1 MWYKLAT
8 INMTKVNE
16 YISIFQTES
25 NPVAKYTELMEKV
38 TPGSEDETALKEAF
52 NAINNIPK
60 NSSPNSSPTPNTTD
74 KNLIPLNQLERRD
87 PNEGP
92 SDLIVRPPGGELDLY
107 KPKEDDDP
115 EKPEKDD
122 DEKEKCIIEEEVF
135 IQNLLT
141 KLTGYAQIYF
151 KKKIFT
157 ISQDTYGGNR
167 SPLAPVQRALGLTPP
182 GALGPNTQAYDPAS
196 SSWRAPSTRDFARP
210 AGPLRD
216 KNGRILKDPSG
227 ANMTVSAPVK
237 DKTVVWNTAD
247 VQSIMSSLEKIAQ
260 MPELQKYGA
269 KEITNILRYPLLQV
283 KNEYEK
289 IDEEKEKI
297 DEEITSVEEKIKD
310 IEEKIDELDDKIY
323 ELHQKMRENHYEYEQ
338 IKILLK
344 DTSKPKTPTEIL
356 SLQAKQRKLLEDSRK
371 LVPLE
376 PKYKEVIFK
385 YNQVISKYRENIV
398 KLNSKKTKL
407 DNIKPEVEV
416 VPFKDFYKLTELS
429 RYYIYKGSQ
438 LNEVFCKLEAQ
449 LIKTL
454 NNTLNTLGKM
464 EKNKRLKDIYENARG
479 KK

>member
-1 MWYKLAT
+1 MWYRLAIVT
-8 INMTKVNE
+8 DDLDMAKVNE
-16 YISIFQTES
+16 YMSILRASPKPRIKFRDLLTSIGDMSPDRAALQAAWQSINNESGS
-25 NPVAKYTELMEKV
+25 NP
-38 TPGSEDETALKEAF
+38 TPKPPSP
-52 NAINNIPK
+52 PK
-60 NSSPNSSPTPNTTD
+60 PNPNPAPAPNTTVKD
-74 KNLIPLNQLERRD
+74 LIPLDQLEKRD
-87 PNEGP
+87 SNEGP

-107 KPKEDDDP
+107 KPKKEDDDP
-115 EKPEKDD
+115 EKPKKDD
-122 DEKEKCIIEEEVF
+122 GDCIIEEEVF

-141 KLTGYAQIYF
+141 GLTGYAQIYF

-167 SPLAPVQRALGLTPP
+167 SPLAPVQTALGLTPP
-182 GALGPNTQAYDPAS
+182 GRLDPNTQAYDPAS
-196 SSWRAPSTRDFARP
+196 ATGSPLGNFARRP
-210 AGPLRD
+210 GPIKD
-216 KNGRILKDPSG
+216 SKGRIMTDASG
-227 ANMTVSAPVK
+227 APLTMSAPTK

-269 KEITNILRYPLLQV
+269 KEIANILRYPLLQV

-297 DEEITSVEEKIKD
+297 DESIKEIT
-310 IEEKIDELDDKIY
+310 DKIGELY
-323 ELHQKMRENHYEYEQ
+323 EKMRENHYEYQQ
-338 IKILLK
+338 IEILK
-344 DTSKPKTPTEIL
+344 NDVSKPKTPAELL
-356 SLQAKQRKLLEDSRK
+356 SLEAKQRKIYEDSSR
-371 LVPLE
+371 LGPLE
-376 PKYKEVIFK
+376 LKYKE
-385 YNQVISKYRENIV
+385 NII

-438 LNEVFCKLEAQ
+438 LNGVFCTLETQ

-454 NNTLNTLGKM
+454 DNTLNTLGKM

>member
-1 MWYKLAT
+1 MWYKLAADT
-8 INMTKVNE
+8 HDTAKQEEFLNILKSSSDPRLELRNLLIAMGEKDPHREALTQAWHEFENLGKTPTPPT
-16 YISIFQTES
+16 SS
-25 NPVAKYTELMEKV
+25 NPK
-38 TPGSEDETALKEAF
+38 P
-52 NAINNIPK
+52 
-60 NSSPNSSPTPNTTD
+60 SPPPAPNTTFKELTLD
-74 KNLIPLNQLERRD
+74 KADKLERLRPD
-87 PNEGP
+87 QSPVDDFYADADKRIE
-92 SDLIVRPPGGELDLY
+92 DKDIKLIGS
-107 KPKEDDDP
+107 KDDP
-115 EKPEKDD
+115 KAD
-122 DEKEKCIIEEEVF
+122 CIIEEEVF

-151 KKKIFT
+151 KRKIFT

-167 SPLAPVQRALGLTPP
+167 SLLAPVQTALGLTPP
-182 GALGPNTQAYDPAS
+182 GRLDPNTQAYDPAS
-196 SSWRAPSTRDFARP
+196 ATGSPLGNFARRP
-210 AGPLRD
+210 GPIRD
-216 KNGRILKDPSG
+216 SKGRIMTDASG
-227 ANMTVSAPVK
+227 APLTMSAPTK

-297 DEEITSVEEKIKD
+297 DESIKEITD
-310 IEEKIDELDDKIY
+310 KIDELY
-323 ELHQKMRENHYEYEQ
+323 EKMRENHYEYQQ
-338 IKILLK
+338 IEILKNDL
-344 DTSKPKTPTEIL
+344 SKPKTPAELL
-356 SLQAKQRKLLEDSRK
+356 SLEAKQRKLYEDSSR
-371 LVPLE
+371 LGPLE
-376 PKYKEVIFK
+376 LKYKE
-385 YNQVISKYRENIV
+385 NII

-438 LNEVFCKLEAQ
+438 LNGVFCTLETQ

-454 NNTLNTLGKM
+454 DNTLNTLGKM

>member
-1 MWYKLAT
+1 MWYKIAAF
-8 INMTKVNE
+8 NMAKVNE
-16 YISIFQTES
+16 YMGIFQAES
-25 NPVAKYTELMEKV
+25 NPAFKYTELMEKV
-38 TPGSEDETALKEAF
+38 IPGSDDETALKEAF
-52 NAINNIPK
+52 RAINNIPS
-60 NSSPNSSPTPNTTD
+60 NSGPSPKPNTTPAPNTTVKDLTLD
-74 KNLIPLNQLERRD
+74 KADKLERLR

-107 KPKEDDDP
+107 KPKDEDDEP
-115 EKPEKDD
+115 KKPSEDK
-122 DEKEKCIIEEEVF
+122 KSCIIEEEVF

-141 KLTGYAQIYF
+141 GLTGYAQIYF

-167 SPLAPVQRALGLTPP
+167 SPLAPLQSALGLTPP
-182 GALGPNTQAYDPAS
+182 GRLDPNTQAYDPAS
-196 SSWRAPSTRDFARP
+196 SSIFAPSTRDFARP

-227 ANMTVSAPVK
+227 ANLTVTAPVK

-260 MPELQKYGA
+260 MPELQKYGS

-297 DEEITSVEEKIKD
+297 DGEITSVKD
-310 IEEKIDELDDKIY
+310 KIDELDEKIV
-323 ELHQKMRENHYEYEQ
+323 ELEAKMRENHYEYQQ
-338 IKILLK
+338 IEILLN
-344 DTSKPKTPTEIL
+344 DPLQPKTPTERL
-356 SLQAKQRKLLEDSRK
+356 SLETKKRKLYEDSSK

-376 PKYKEVIFK
+376 LKYKQI
-385 YNQVISKYRENIV
+385 ISKHEENIV

-416 VPFKDFYKLTELS
+416 VPFKDFYKLTDLS

-438 LNEVFCKLEAQ
+438 LNEVFCKLETQ

-464 EKNKRLKDIYENARG
+464 EKNKRIQDIYKNARG
-479 KK
+479 K